1 MKEEEM
7 SRGRKNWQKLRN
19 IILSKS
25 LGHKQ
30 KDKKF
35 DLFKKEV
42 KRDQTSIVTTYQF

>member
-25 LGHKQ
+25 LAHKQ

-35 DLFKKEV
+35 QLFHK
-42 KRDQTSIVTTYQF
+42 QTSTDSNILLT